1 MKIHVFIIVFHIARK
16 LFRMKIVLNSTK
28 NNRNDIKFE
37 IIKFLLYIESKGNNK
52 CQNYQDFME

>member
-1 MKIHVFIIVFHIARK
+1 
-16 LFRMKIVLNSTK
+16 MKIVLNSTK

-37 IIKFLLYIESKGNNK
+37 ILKFLLYIESKGNNK